1 MISIANLFS
10 AQEEFVSPGSEF
22 FLAFFNNL
30 NLQFLS
36 LASIK
41 IRVSNLE
48 ERLQTV
54 KVSSRLGETDTDL
67 KSLDFDEISLDKS
80 LRTVDIG
87 DQNNAIFVQSMDQ
100 GQLSVTALG
109 DELTSSDTFHV
120 LPCVYLPS
128 QYEYYAVSVER
139 SAITLT
145 DDDDTFVA
153 APLGNSVF
161 IIVASEGN
169 TNVTLTPTQTVTVRP
184 DVVVERGIPTTVIL
198 NRAETLFVSSPDS
211 LTGSHIVSDK
221 PIALF
226 SGHECGT
233 IPASL
238 RFCDQMVEQ
247 IPPTSTWGKE
257 FYTVPLRSRTMDG
270 YKVISS
276 RDDNVLRGACSSMG
290 STTVLPEI
298 TVPTAGQAVN
308 FNISSDYFC
317 HFESDYPVLLVQFSL
332 ASEIDGNT
340 NADPFM
346 TIVPP
351 ARQYQNSYMVDH
363 FRGVSSSETYYINIV
378 LRNDPMVDRNDLRLD
393 DESLGSEI
401 QWTEIKCRSNL
412 MATCAH
418 GTQLAMDDD
427 MTVRLSHPNSDARFM
442 AISYTLAFRTGR
454 GSFNGMA
461 QEPIACTC
469 VNRQCTS
476 SFFLHTCVGIALYS
490 LCNSLPGS

>member
-1 MISIANLFS
+1 MISIVNLFS
-10 AQEEFVSPGSEF
+10 AEEEFVSPGSEF

-36 LASIK
+36 LANIK

-48 ERLQTV
+48 ERSQTV
-54 KVSSRLGETDTDL
+54 KVSSRLGETDTDINP
-67 KSLDFDEISLDKS
+67 LDFDEISLDKN

-87 DQNNAIFVQSMDQ
+87 EQNNAIFVQSMDQ
-100 GQLSVTALG
+100 GQLSVTALN

-120 LPCVYLPS
+120 LPCVHLPS
-128 QYEYYAVSVER
+128 LYEYYAVSVER
-139 SAITLT
+139 IAITLT
-145 DDDDTFVA
+145 DNNETFVA
-153 APLGNSVF
+153 DPLGNSVF

-184 DVVVERGIPTTVIL
+184 NVVAERGIPTIVIL
-198 NRAETLFVSSPDS
+198 NRTETFFVSSPDS

-276 RDDNVLRGACSSMG
+276 RDDNVLRGVCSSMD
-290 STTVLPEI
+290 STTVLPSLETSI
-298 TVPTAGQAVN
+298 PTAGQAVN
-308 FNISSDYFC
+308 FNISSNYSC

-332 ASEIDGNT
+332 ASEIDGNG

-363 FRGVSSSETYYINIV
+363 FRGVSGSETYYINIV
-378 LRNDPMVDRNDLRLD
+378 LRNDPMVDRNGLRLD
-393 DESLGSEI
+393 GESLGSEI

-412 MATCAH
+412 MATCAY
-418 GTQLAMDDD
+418 GTQLEMNDDR
-427 MTVRLSHPNSDARFM
+427 TVRLSHNNSDTRFM
-442 AISYTLAFRTGR
+442 AISYTMAFRTGR
-454 GSFNGMA
+454 GSFSGMA
-461 QEPIACTC
+461 QKPIACM
-469 VNRQCTS
+469 
-476 SFFLHTCVGIALYS
+476 
-490 LCNSLPGS
+490 